1 MIGKAV
7 WWGEKWRAAPA
18 QNPKTRGGQN
28 LLSRLLFLDF
38 CKREFAFSP
47 QVCIKNFLL
56 HTIKTGGFMEK
67 KFIPGE
73 DVPETG
79 DYRAYDRNGK
89 KSKGQTYLEK
99 GETFPPTQHEGSYY
113 EKERER

>member
-1 MIGKAV
+1 
-7 WWGEKWRAAPA
+7 
-18 QNPKTRGGQN
+18 
-28 LLSRLLFLDF
+28 
-38 CKREFAFSP
+38 
-47 QVCIKNFLL
+47 
-56 HTIKTGGFMEK
+56 MEK
-67 KFIPGE
+67 KFRPGE

-79 DYRAYDRNGK
+79 DYRTYDRNGK